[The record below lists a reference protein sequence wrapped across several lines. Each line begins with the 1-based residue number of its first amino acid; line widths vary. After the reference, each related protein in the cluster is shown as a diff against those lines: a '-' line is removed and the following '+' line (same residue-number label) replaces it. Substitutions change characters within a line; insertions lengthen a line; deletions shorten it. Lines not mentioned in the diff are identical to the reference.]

1 MSAQIRK
8 KYGTIDSPCRQP
20 LSAALLIINY
30 SVLNHTSLECILE
43 VLNPIFKI
51 RSKMKEVQFSGYTG
65 QSTKESVMS
74 LFKQNNIKM
83 TDIKLC
89 SVKGKN
95 KLYYLQYIFP
105 LILFI

>member
-1 MSAQIRK
+1 
-8 KYGTIDSPCRQP
+8 
-20 LSAALLIINY
+20 
-30 SVLNHTSLECILE
+30 
-43 VLNPIFKI
+43 
-51 RSKMKEVQFSGYTG
+51 MKEVQFSGYTG

-74 LFKQNNIKM
+74 LFKQNNIRM